1 MPLQLYPLR
10 FAFRAIDSL
19 YFPPGKSA
27 NILRGAFGEIL
38 RATAGDA
45 LYQRMFAPA
54 VGRAPSPAA
63 SPSAGQA
70 AGRPLA
76 DQEVRLTTQPSG
88 FADSPRP
95 FVLRT
100 SHLDGCRF
108 APGSEFHFG
117 FPLFDTRKEC
127 LEAVSTTFARLAEDG
142 LGPGRGRAELIAVH
156 GDVPL
161 SLSLDPADAAVNHL
175 TVRFVTPTE
184 LKTAGE
190 LAERPE
196 FPILAARLRDR
207 ISALRTLYGDGPLTI
222 DFRGFAERAAKIRM
236 TRCDV
241 RHESVQRR
249 STRTGQTHPLGGF
262 TGEAEYEGDLREF
275 LPYLQAA
282 RWTGVGRQTVWG
294 KGELDVH

>member
-27 NILRGAFGEIL
+27 NILRGAFGTIL

-63 SPSAGQA
+63 SPPAGQA
-70 AGRPLA
+70 AGGP
-76 DQEVRLTTQPSG
+76 QPSG
-88 FADSPRP
+88 LADSPRP
-95 FVLRT
+95 FVLRA

-108 APGSEFHFG
+108 APGSEFEFG

-127 LEAVSTTFARLAEDG
+127 LEAVSKTFARLAEEG
-142 LGPGRGRAELIAVH
+142 LGPGRGRAELTAVH
-156 GDVPL
+156 GHSPL
-161 SLSLDPADAAVNHL
+161 SLSLEPAVTAVEHV
-175 TVRFVTPTE
+175 TVRFLTPTE
-184 LKTAGE
+184 LKTAGG
-190 LAERPE
+190 LARDPE
-196 FPILAARLRDR
+196 FAILAARLRDR
-207 ISALRTLYGDGPLTI
+207 ISALCTLYGDGPLTI

-236 TRCDV
+236 TRCEV

-262 TGEAEYEGDLREF
+262 TGEAEYDGDLREF